1 MTRRSLRVITPNNS
15 ATTVDAQFS
24 GEPSVT
30 VSVAQILPLLA
41 EAMSSNRSWVKDFA
55 DDPVVISRDFYDVLL
70 AYQRLRLTRAA

>member
-15 ATTVDAQFS
+15 PSTVDAHFS

-55 DDPVVISRDFYDVLL
+55 DDQIIISRDFYEVLL
-70 AYQRLRLTRAA
+70 AYQRLRVTSAA